1 MVEQAA
7 EVGPLR
13 WRDLSDELREAL
25 KEKLT
30 GLWGS
35 TGDEEVFDS
44 LAIDKQQ
51 ALLLILSRLRDK
63 GLWHFVKHVN
73 NVYGEDGVGIE
84 FTAGPVLE
92 STIARRKDF
101 TRWLAKHRDTSAGF
115 YEKGRAEAALHFL
128 CVEQTPPKWYVHFDL
143 YSPVHSVSSAFK
155 HLLVEYLRKVTPNW
169 RVIEQ
174 SLKRKASLH
183 E

>member
-73 NVYGEDGVGIE
+73 NVYGEDGVGI
-84 FTAGPVLE
+84 
-92 STIARRKDF
+92 ST
-101 TRWLAKHRDTSAGF
+101 
-115 YEKGRAEAALHFL
+115 
-128 CVEQTPPKWYVHFDL
+128 
-143 YSPVHSVSSAFK
+143 
-155 HLLVEYLRKVTPNW
+155 
-169 RVIEQ
+169 
-174 SLKRKASLH
+174 RKAGLKQRSISCVWSRPH
-183 E
+183 RSGTFTSIFTVRCIR